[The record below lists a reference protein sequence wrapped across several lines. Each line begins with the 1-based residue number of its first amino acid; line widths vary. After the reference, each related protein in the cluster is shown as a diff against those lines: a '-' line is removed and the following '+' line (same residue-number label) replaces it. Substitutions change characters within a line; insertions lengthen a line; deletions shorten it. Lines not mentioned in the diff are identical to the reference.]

1 MLLRK
6 LESSYTALPEIL
18 YSYISTDTVP
28 SPEWVVFN
36 TSLAESLGL
45 GSDPESED
53 LAILSGN
60 KPPPQTRVFA
70 QSYAG
75 HQFGHFTVLGDGR
88 AAVLG
93 EVLDP
98 QGTRWDLQL
107 KGSGRTPYS
116 RGGDGKA
123 VLGPMLRE
131 YLIGEYLNAVGIP
144 TTRALSVVLSGESI
158 RREGFKPGAVLCRVA
173 SSHLRVGTFQ
183 YAAALSDEA
192 VLESLADY
200 ALARHYPQARD
211 AKNPYLAFLDAA
223 GSAQA
228 DLVAR
233 WMCTGFVHGVMNT
246 DNVAISGQSID
257 FGPCAFLDTY
267 HSGQTFSSID
277 SGGRYAW
284 GQQSDIATWNHARFA
299 ESLLP
304 LLDRDPNKAITLAQE
319 SLERFNATIRENLTT
334 GFARKLGLTRVQ
346 SGDENLIAGLLDWM
360 EDSKADFTATFQA
373 LTRTAAGRSTSAPLP
388 GADWLHPWSQRIQ
401 GEAAPTDVMT
411 AANPIIHPRNRPVQS
426 ALDAA
431 EAGDMQPFKRL
442 VCALADPW
450 NPESAL
456 PELESSGTVENRPF
470 KTYCG
475 T

>member
-1 MLLRK
+1 MLLRN
-6 LESSYTALPEIL
+6 LESSYTALPESL
-18 YSYISTDTVP
+18 YSYISTDSVP
-28 SPEWVVFN
+28 SPEWSVFN
-36 TSLAESLGL
+36 TSLAETLGL
-45 GSDPESED
+45 GTDPASED

-60 KPPPQTRVFA
+60 TPPPQARVFA

-98 QGTRWDLQL
+98 MGTRWDLQL

-123 VLGPMLRE
+123 ALGPMLRE
-131 YLIGEYLNAVGIP
+131 YLIGEYLHAVGIP
-144 TTRALSVVLSGESI
+144 TTRTLSVVLTGESI
-158 RREGFKPGAVLCRVA
+158 WREGYKPGAVLCRVA
-173 SSHLRVGTFQ
+173 ASHIRVGTFQ
-183 YAAALSDEA
+183 YAAALSDET
-192 VLESLADY
+192 VLEALADY
-200 ALARHYPQARD
+200 AMARHYPQARD
-211 AKNPYLAFLDAA
+211 TKNPYLAFLDAV

-284 GQQSDIATWNHARFA
+284 GRQSSIAGWNHARFA

-304 LLDRDPNKAITLAQE
+304 LLDQDPEKAISLARE
-319 SLERFNATIRENLTT
+319 SIERFKETTAEKLTT
-334 GFARKLGLTRVQ
+334 GFARKLGLTRRKD
-346 SGDENLIAGLLDWM
+346 GDENLIAGLLAWM
-360 EDSKADFTATFQA
+360 ENNKADFIGTFRA
-373 LTRTAAGRSTSAPLP
+373 LTQKAAGRGSSAPLP
-388 GADWLHPWSQRIQ
+388 DDGWLSLWLQRLQ
-401 GEAAPTDVMT
+401 DEDAPSDVML
-411 AANPIIHPRNRPVQS
+411 ASNPRIHPRNRPVQA

-431 EAGDMQPFKRL
+431 EAGDMQPFQRL
-442 VCALADPW
+442 VHALANPWDPD
-450 NPESAL
+450 SDV
-456 PELESSGTVENRPF
+456 PELEPPERADGIPF

>member
-6 LESSYTALPEIL
+6 LKSSYTALPESL
-18 YSYISTDTVP
+18 YSYISTDVVP
-28 SPEWVVFN
+28 SPEWSVFN

-60 KPPPQTRVFA
+60 KPPPNTKVFA

-75 HQFGHFTVLGDGR
+75 HQFGHFTNLGDGR

-98 QGTRWDLQL
+98 TGIRWDLQL

-131 YLIGEYLNAVGIP
+131 YLIGEYLHAVGIP
-144 TTRALSVVLSGESI
+144 TTRALSVVLTGESI
-158 RREGFKPGAVLCRVA
+158 RREGIKPGAVLCRVA

-183 YAAALSDEA
+183 YAAALSDA
-192 VLESLADY
+192 AALVSLADY
-200 ALARHYPQARD
+200 AIARHYPQVIGE
-211 AKNPYLAFLDAA
+211 KNPYLAFLDAV

-228 DLVAR
+228 DLVAG
-233 WMCTGFVHGVMNT
+233 WMCAGFVHGVMNT
-246 DNVAISGQSID
+246 DNVAVSGQALD
-257 FGPCAFLDTY
+257 FGPCAFLDEY
-267 HSGQTFSSID
+267 DSAQAFSSID

-284 GQQSDIATWNHARFA
+284 GRQSSIAAWNHARFA

-304 LLDRDPNKAITLAQE
+304 LLDKDPQKAISLAQK
-319 SLERFNATIRENLTT
+319 SIERFKETTAEKLTT
-334 GFARKLGLTRVQ
+334 GFARKLGLTRRKD
-346 SGDENLIAGLLDWM
+346 GDENVIAGLLAWM
-360 EDSKADFTATFQA
+360 EDNKADFTGTFRA
-373 LTRTAAGRSTSAPLP
+373 LTQKAARISSTFPLPDDGWMHLWLQRLQDEDTSA
-388 GADWLHPWSQRIQ
+388 
-401 GEAAPTDVMT
+401 DVML
-411 AANPIIHPRNRPVQS
+411 ASNPLIHPRNRPVQA

-431 EAGDMQPFKRL
+431 EAGDMQPFQRL
-442 VCALADPW
+442 VHALANPWDPD
-450 NPESAL
+450 SAV
-456 PELESSGTVENRPF
+456 PELEPSCTVENRPF
-470 KTYCG
+470 RTYCG